1 MAKIRGIGFLKL
13 ILFSLII
20 INSAVHSV
28 FAQLDTIHWIPPLH
42 SRDNSQIAKHFV
54 YLSTPITTPFVVTI
68 KDGAGNILATP
79 SVSNAIP
86 FVYQVGNGQNPGTP
100 SFVPIDSLNV
110 ILKSSGLILT
120 APQVFYA
127 NLRVQSAAQADCLSA
142 KGRAAA
148 GTTFR
153 VGGFPMSLTG
163 QQTSWDFSAGI
174 MATANN
180 TTVTISGY
188 NPGVVFADG
197 SSPFSSPSLTFALN
211 QGECYVVAG
220 YTNTAANL
228 RGFIGALVQSNN
240 PIVLNNGNLLGNIT
254 NAGAGGQD
262 IGIDQSVPVNKI
274 GQQYVLIEGNGSP
287 QTEIPIVIA
296 HYNNTD
302 IFVNGNP
309 VPIATI
315 NAGQYYMVP
324 NANYQGVCNQNM
336 HIRTSQPAY
345 MYQSLAGAAANE
357 TNALNFIPPY
367 GCGLPDTI
375 DNIPF
380 VEKIGTTTY
389 TGGVMIFTQQGAT
402 LKINGVVQ
410 TCAEPVLSAP
420 WETYYI
426 TGLTGNITITSTGG
440 VAAGIFGKNGNAG
453 YAGYYAGFS
462 SFILPSA
469 GTDTAICNGSS
480 ITLDG
485 NGSGN
490 YNWSPST
497 GLSNTTIANP
507 VANPTS
513 TTTYTVIVTDSK
525 GCSSNASVT
534 VKVNQFPVTN
544 ISSQVN
550 VSCNSGSNGSAAVS
564 ASGGVPPYTFSWY
577 PSGGTNAIAT
587 GLSAGF
593 YTVTV
598 TDSIACNSSTQTVTI
613 TQPTV

>member
-79 SVSNAIP
+79 TVSNASP
-86 FVYQVGNGQNPGTP
+86 FVYTIGNGQNPGTP
-100 SFVPIDSLNV
+100 TFIPIDSLNIV
-110 ILKSSGLILT
+110 LKKSGLILS

-127 NLRVQSAAQADCLSA
+127 NLRVRSASQADCLSA

-153 VGGFPMSLTG
+153 VGGFPMSGNSAT
-163 QQTSWDFSAGI
+163 WDFSAGI

-188 NPGVVFADG
+188 NPGVVFAG
-197 SSPFSSPSLTFALN
+197 VTFISTPSVIVTLN

-220 YTNTAANL
+220 YTNTPANIT
-228 RGFIGALVQSNN
+228 GFIGALVQSNN

-254 NAGAGGQD
+254 NSGGGQD
-262 IGIDQSVPVNKI
+262 IGIGQSVPVNKI
-274 GQQYVLIEGNGSP
+274 GQQYILIEGNGSP

-389 TGGVMIFTQQGAT
+389 TGGVMVFTQQGAT

-453 YAGYYAGFS
+453 YAGYYKGK
-462 SFILPSA
+462 LEN
-469 GTDTAICNGSS
+469 TAVFVYYMEATLANGEK
-480 ITLDG
+480 IKK
-485 NGSGN
+485 
-490 YNWSPST
+490 
-497 GLSNTTIANP
+497 
-507 VANPTS
+507 
-513 TTTYTVIVTDSK
+513 K
-525 GCSSNASVT
+525 G
-534 VKVNQFPVTN
+534 N
-544 ISSQVN
+544 ISL
-550 VSCNSGSNGSAAVS
+550 
-564 ASGGVPPYTFSWY
+564 
-577 PSGGTNAIAT
+577 IR
-587 GLSAGF
+587 
-593 YTVTV
+593 
-598 TDSIACNSSTQTVTI
+598 
-613 TQPTV
+613 